1 MIARFTASFSRQII
15 SGHLDDLFSV
25 IKPKR
30 IANRCQHLGRYVR
43 PKPRNGEKIAVFG
56 KFKADCRARGCRKTS
71 INTYLRHIRGFL
83 NKAHDWGY
91 INGAPKIDLYR
102 LGKRHPRVLTE
113 KERKAILKAAK
124 NSNYELYR
132 IIQFALWTGA
142 RRAEIASLTWQNVQ
156 GNKAALTGKGGKE
169 RTIPLLPAAKKA
181 MGRKKDIGHVFIHYN
196 DLSKYT
202 KEFKAIAREAG
213 IEDVHFHNLRHTAA
227 TKMIESGIELA
238 FVQEMLGHSSVT
250 TTQIYAIV
258 VQKTLQEKMK
268 KLKY

>member
-1 MIARFTASFSRQII
+1 MRAARRQAPGVLNHII
-15 SGHLDDLFSV
+15 VRGIERRKIFKDDTDRINFLD
-25 IKPKR
+25 
-30 IANRCQHLGRYVR
+30 
-43 PKPRNGEKIAVFG
+43 
-56 KFKADCRARGCRKTS
+56 
-71 INTYLRHIRGFL
+71 
-83 NKAHDWGY
+83 
-91 INGAPKIDLYR
+91 R
-102 LGKRHPRVLTE
+102 LGKVLSE
-113 KERKAILKAAK
+113 
-124 NSNYELYR
+124 
-132 IIQFALWTGA
+132 TGA

-181 MGRKKDIGHVFIHYN
+181 MGKKKDIGHVFIHYS
-196 DLSKYT
+196 DMSKYT